1 MYSRASLS
9 PDRQKFLYWL
19 RHRETMAK
27 HNRRGKRRFNLRR
40 VRVSP
45 ELALATLASDTVL
58 ATVLIGTSASTYRCM
73 SVSLT
78 WSLTDLT
85 ANDGPIIVGLAFSDY
100 TVTEIKECLEA
111 AEAIDIGD
119 KIGQEKA
126 NRLVR
131 IVGSM
136 NEVRESLSEGRLIKT
151 RLNWLIPIGKAIN
164 VFAYNTGTGAL
175 TTGAFLNCDGSM
187 WVKDSA

>member
-1 MYSRASLS
+1 
-9 PDRQKFLYWL
+9 
-19 RHRETMAK
+19 MAK
-27 HNRRGKRRFNLRR
+27 HPKRRSRRRFNLRR

-45 ELALATLASDTVL
+45 ELALAMLASDTVL
-58 ATVLIGTSASTYRCM
+58 KTVLVGTYASTYGCM

-85 ANDGPIIVGLAFSDY
+85 ANDDPVIVGLAFSDY
-100 TVTEIKECLEA
+100 SVTDINVCIEA

-126 NRLVR
+126 NRMVR
-131 IVGSM
+131 IIGSM
-136 NEVRESLSEGRLIKT
+136 NEVRESLSEGRPIKT
-151 RLNWLIPIGKAIN
+151 KLNWLIPIGKAIE
-164 VFAYNTGTGAL
+164 VFAYNTSDDPL
-175 TTGAFLNCDGSM
+175 TTGAFLNCDGDM